1 MKIVSLNVGAP
12 RIVRQ
17 GDRDVLTGIFKAP
30 VPGPIMLRRLNLDG
44 DRQADLQVHG
54 GRNKAVYAYPSEHYD
69 FWRAQLPE
77 MDLPWGMFG
86 ENLTTEGLS
95 EEHAYIGDEF
105 RIGQVARVKV
115 TQPRLPC
122 YKLGIRFGRED
133 IIKRF
138 VASRRSG
145 IYFSVLEEGLV
156 SMGDPIERVHED
168 ERRLSIADVNRAYV
182 LTRENIPLVR
192 RIVSLEILP
201 RGLHDDFAE
210 QLSLLDQ

>member
-1 MKIVSLNVGAP
+1 MKILSLNVGAP
-12 RIVRQ
+12 RTVRQ
-17 GDRDVLTGIFKAP
+17 GDRDVVTGIFKAP
-30 VPGPIMLRRLNLDG
+30 VSGPIMLRRLNLDG

-69 FWRAQLPE
+69 FWRTQFPE
-77 MDLPWGMFG
+77 MDLPWSMFG

-95 EEHAYIGDEF
+95 EEGAFIGDEF

-115 TQPRLPC
+115 TQPRMPC

-138 VASRRSG
+138 FVSGRSG

-156 SMGDPIERVHED
+156 STGDPIERVHED

-182 LTRENIPLVR
+182 RTRENIPLVR

-210 QLSLLDQ
+210 QLSLLDR

>member
-1 MKIVSLNVGAP
+1 MKIISLNVGAP

-30 VPGPIMLRRLNLDG
+30 VPGPTMLRRLNLDG

-138 VASRRSG
+138 LASGRSG

-168 ERRLSIADVNRAYV
+168 ERCLSIADVNRAYV

>member
-1 MKIVSLNVGAP
+1 MKIISLNVGAP

-30 VPGPIMLRRLNLDG
+30 VAGPIMLRRLNLDG

-156 SMGDPIERVHED
+156 STGDPIERVRED

>member
-1 MKIVSLNVGAP
+1 MKIISLNVGAP
-12 RIVRQ
+12 RTVRQ
-17 GDRDVLTGIFKAP
+17 GDRHVLTGIFKAP

-54 GRNKAVYAYPSEHYD
+54 GRNKAVYAYPSEHYE

-77 MDLPWGMFG
+77 MDVPWSMFG

-95 EEHAYIGDEF
+95 EDYACIGDEF

-115 TQPRLPC
+115 TQPRIPC
-122 YKLGIRFGRED
+122 YKLGIRFGRDD
-133 IIKRF
+133 IVKRF
-138 VASRRSG
+138 LASGRSG

-156 SMGDPIERVHED
+156 STGDPIERVHED
-168 ERRLSIADVNRAYV
+168 ERRLSVADVNRAYV
-182 LTRENIPLVR
+182 RTHENIPLLR

-210 QLSLLDQ
+210 QLSLLDR

>member
-1 MKIVSLNVGAP
+1 MKIISLNVGAP

-30 VPGPIMLRRLNLDG
+30 VPGPIMLRCLNLDG

-95 EEHAYIGDEF
+95 EEHANIGDEF
-105 RIGQVARVKV
+105 RIGHVARVKV

-156 SMGDPIERVHED
+156 SMGDPIERVRED

-182 LTRENIPLVR
+182 LARENIPLVR

-201 RGLHDDFAE
+201 PGLHDDFAE
-210 QLSLLDQ
+210 QLSLLDR